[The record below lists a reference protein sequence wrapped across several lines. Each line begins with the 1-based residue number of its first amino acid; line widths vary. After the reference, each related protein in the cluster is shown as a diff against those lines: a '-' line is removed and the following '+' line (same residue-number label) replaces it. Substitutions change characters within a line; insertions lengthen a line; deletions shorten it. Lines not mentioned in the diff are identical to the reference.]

1 MVAQEFAMKSLIALL
16 VFTCMATA
24 QPQAAPDAPSTDQQ
38 VLELFQLMHIR
49 EQTLAVLQSSKEQI
63 KATNRN
69 MLESR
74 LPNIKPAQLA
84 ELDAIVD
91 DLYAHYPVDR
101 VLQDMV
107 PVYQRHLNKS
117 DIEAVTAF
125 YSSPAGQK
133 LLREMP
139 AMTAEAMQ
147 AASASMQKDTEEIM
161 QKLEARI
168 QELARQHRTERLR
181 QSPNSKPPLPP
192 K

>member
-91 DLYAHYPVDR
+91 ETS
-101 VLQDMV
+101 Q
-107 PVYQRHLNKS
+107 QIRHRGSHSFLFFTCRP
-117 DIEAVTAF
+117 ET
-125 YSSPAGQK
+125 
-133 LLREMP
+133 
-139 AMTAEAMQ
+139 
-147 AASASMQKDTEEIM
+147 SA
-161 QKLEARI
+161 
-168 QELARQHRTERLR
+168 
-181 QSPNSKPPLPP
+181 
-192 K
+192 